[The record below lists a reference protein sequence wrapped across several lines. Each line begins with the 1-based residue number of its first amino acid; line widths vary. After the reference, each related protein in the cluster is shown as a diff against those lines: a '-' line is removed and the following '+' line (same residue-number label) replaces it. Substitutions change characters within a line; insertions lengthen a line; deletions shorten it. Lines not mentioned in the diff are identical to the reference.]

1 MSDIRSDLLGRVDDW
16 RSGELARGRGT
27 DLDAV
32 LVSSRGLPHPFGQST
47 IRDFKRVA
55 FSALDCALAH
65 WYMVPGL
72 QFHRLRVRLE
82 INSLQRRLRWPV
94 SARSLVLDR
103 TIEPASY
110 LGFHFAAKFLARD
123 KLGNYLDVSSPWL
136 FPFTMLSN
144 YPATSATLLT
154 VRAPGLRSLLGT
166 ERVGIKGKTRCFDN
180 DVSLDDNSYDTITSL
195 WDPNE
200 ELGQFARE
208 VRSLWRVLKP
218 GGTLLLS
225 VPCIKK
231 GGEQPSANCPSPYDA
246 DALERHIF
254 EVLGQPKRYAIYG
267 AQTLTRG
274 DKKVPPEGRNAA
286 GGSVGSSVIGRDWRC
301 YSRFQELPGPG
312 VIVMKFSRPEH
323 KSKATSIALTP
334 RLN

>member
-1 MSDIRSDLLGRVDDW
+1 MGEVRSDLLGRVGHW
-16 RSGELARGRGT
+16 RSGELAQGRAT
-27 DLDAV
+27 DLDTV
-32 LVSSRGLPHPFGQST
+32 VVSSKGSHRPFAQPTS
-47 IRDFKRVA
+47 RDFQRVA

-82 INSLQRRLRWPV
+82 FNSLLRRSQWPV

-103 TIEPASY
+103 SIEPASY
-110 LGFHFAAKFLARD
+110 LGFHFAAKFLAGD

-136 FPFTMLSN
+136 FPFTILSN
-144 YPATSATLLT
+144 YQAASATLLT
-154 VRAPGLRSLLGT
+154 VQARGLGSLLGAV
-166 ERVGIKGKTRCFDN
+166 RAGIKGEIRCFDN
-180 DVSLDDNSYDTITSL
+180 DVSLEDDSYDTITSL

-200 ELGQFARE
+200 EPGQFARE

-225 VPCIKK
+225 VPCVKK
-231 GGEQPSANCPSPYDA
+231 AAKRPSADGPLPYDA

-254 EVLGQPKRYAIYG
+254 DVLGQPKRYAIYG
-267 AQTLTRG
+267 EQTSSCENNRFPA
-274 DKKVPPEGRNAA
+274 DGRNDA
-286 GGSVGSSVIGRDWRC
+286 GWIGSSVIARDWRC
-301 YSRFQELPGPG
+301 YSGFQELPGPG

-323 KSKATSIALTP
+323 NSTATSIALTP